1 MQVLA
6 AYDRALQRSPLVV
19 KTLTS
24 AALFGLGDALSQ
36 KLEGKVIDSHDARLP
51 PTGMGTCRC

>member
-6 AYDRALQRSPLVV
+6 AYDRVLQRRPILV

-24 AALFGLGDALSQ
+24 AALFGLGDLMSQ
-36 KLEGKVIDSHDARLP
+36 KLEGAVRPGGGWWWSEL
-51 PTGMGTCRC
+51 